1 MTTAQTEARA
11 VDVLAEEMRAGLEG
25 VTPGPWYQTGAP
37 WFRSGDGVL
46 AGSPDGNIAY
56 IIADCDNFAAP
67 RDEYDGP
74 FPLGDQER
82 DAAHIARCSPEN
94 IRALL
99 DDRATLTQENAELRA
114 ELAALKKQ
122 VEELTAE
129 RDAATIS
136 GWKAAID
143 CASYAAANTYGPR
156 VDPAAVAKARDDL
169 VQELLTASP
178 ADYLD
183 CCWKDAQDAIRAE
196 AEVAALRKAL
206 KEIAEGRGVCEKC
219 GTLASGEGAGYT
231 DCGCTYPT
239 WAPLNPSAH
248 ARSALASTRETSD
261 AG

>member
-1 MTTAQTEARA
+1 MTAQTEARA

-114 ELAALKKQ
+114 ELSALKKQ
-122 VEELTAE
+122 VEELT
-129 RDAATIS
+129 
-136 GWKAAID
+136 KAL
-143 CASYAAANTYGPR
+143 NR
-156 VDPAAVAKARDDL
+156 KVDEKCAAVQAR
-169 VQELLTASP
+169 T
-178 ADYLD
+178 
-183 CCWKDAQDAIRAE
+183 RAE
-196 AEVAALRKAL
+196 AEAAALRKAL

-248 ARSALASTRETSD
+248 ARSALASTRETSE
-261 AG
+261 

>member
-1 MTTAQTEARA
+1 MVERFDLVQYEHFDQLDRA
-11 VDVLAEEMRAGLEG
+11 VN
-25 VTPGPWYQTGAP
+25 
-37 WFRSGDGVL
+37 GDWVRY
-46 AGSPDGNIAY
+46 SDH
-56 IIADCDNFAAP
+56 
-67 RDEYDGP
+67 E
-74 FPLGDQER
+74 
-82 DAAHIARCSPEN
+82 
-94 IRALL
+94 
-99 DDRATLTQENAELRA
+99 AELS
-114 ELAALKKQ
+114 ALKKQ

-206 KEIAEGRGVCEKC
+206 EPFANFAEEQVLITENMW
-219 GTLASGEGAGYT
+219 LDGAQRERIG
-231 DCGCTYPT
+231 DWFGPT
-239 WAPLNPSAH
+239 AFAD
-248 ARSALASTRETSD
+248 AYRAQAALASTRETSD

>member
-1 MTTAQTEARA
+1 MSDAP
-11 VDVLAEEMRAGLEG
+11 EEIGLVGNGLEWRLWNRYEDRNEKYA
-25 VTPGPWYQTGAP
+25 V
-37 WFRSGDGVL
+37 R
-46 AGSPDGNIAY
+46 Y
-56 IIADCDNFAAP
+56 IL
-67 RDEYDGP
+67 RDKHE
-74 FPLGDQER
+74 
-82 DAAHIARCSPEN
+82 
-94 IRALL
+94 
-99 DDRATLTQENAELRA
+99 AELS
-114 ELAALKKQ
+114 ALKKQ
-122 VEELTAE
+122 VEEQTAE
-129 RDAATIS
+129 MDAATIS

-178 ADYLD
+178 GDYLD